1 MAIKPEIA
9 RLIVAPSDTDA
20 DMLYATRIFIG
31 DPFIFLQQNGKRT
44 LVLSDL
50 EIDRA
55 KKNAKADEFV
65 MFNQLE
71 REVQGKAK
79 KAPPYEKVLAH
90 FLTKR
95 GVKRA
100 LVPANFPLGFANEIK
115 RNGIALETSNGLFW
129 PAREKK
135 TAEEIRLLE
144 RALRMTE
151 TGMKRGMEILK
162 ASKPGTGKKLKW
174 SGKTLT
180 SEILR
185 AEIDSAILR
194 AGGVPTN
201 TIVAGGDQACD
212 PHERGFGPLRADS
225 LIILDIFPRDGKTGY
240 WGDMTRTV
248 VRGRA
253 SEQQRKLWETVKAG
267 QTLALKRIKAGVDGM
282 SIHQAITELFERR
295 GFPTEVRN
303 GRRVGF
309 FHGTGHGLGLEIHE
323 YPRLQKVV
331 LKAGQCLT
339 VEPGLYYPGIGGA
352 RIEDVVIVEKTWLS
366 NSLEVSETA
375 GNLALY
381 TTHRFRSVPAR
392 MRGISQSV
400 QIASTPWEAPS
411 LRSG

>member
-1 MAIKPEIA
+1 MATKPELA

-65 MFNQLE
+65 MFSQLE
-71 REVQGKAK
+71 RELQGKAK
-79 KAPPYEKVLAH
+79 TAPPYEKVLAH

-100 LVPANFPLGFANEIK
+100 KVPANFPLGFANEIK
-115 RNGIALETSNGLFW
+115 RKGIALETSNGLFW

-144 RALRMTE
+144 RALRITE

-162 ASKPGTGKKLKW
+162 ASKPGAGKKLKW

-212 PHERGFGPLRADS
+212 PHERGFGPLQANS
-225 LIILDIFPRDGKTGY
+225 LIILDIFPRDAKTGY

-253 SEQQRKLWETVKAG
+253 SEQQRKLWEAVKAG
-267 QTLALKRIKAGVDGM
+267 QALALKRIKAGVDGM
-282 SIHQAITELFERR
+282 SVHKAITELFDRR

-303 GRRVGF
+303 GCRVGF

-323 YPRLQKVV
+323 YPRLQKVT
-331 LKAGQCLT
+331 LKTGQCLT

-352 RIEDVVIVEKTWLS
+352 RIEDVVIVEKDGCRILS
-366 NSLEVSETA
+366 KFPKKLE
-375 GNLALY
+375 
-381 TTHRFRSVPAR
+381 
-392 MRGISQSV
+392 I
-400 QIASTPWEAPS
+400 
-411 LRSG
+411 

>member
-1 MAIKPEIA
+1 MATKPELA

-31 DPFIFLQQNGKRT
+31 DPFIFLQQKGKRI

-55 KKNAKADEFV
+55 KKNAKANEFV

-151 TGMKRGMEILK
+151 TGMKRAMEILK
-162 ASKPGTGKKLKW
+162 ASKPGPGKKLKW

-267 QTLALKRIKAGVDGM
+267 QALALKRIKAGVDGM

-352 RIEDVVIVEKTWLS
+352 RIEDVVIVEKTGCRILS
-366 NSLEVSETA
+366 RFPKQLE
-375 GNLALY
+375 
-381 TTHRFRSVPAR
+381 
-392 MRGISQSV
+392 I
-400 QIASTPWEAPS
+400 
-411 LRSG
+411 

>member
-1 MAIKPEIA
+1 MATKPELA
-9 RLIVAPSDTDA
+9 RLIVAPSETDA

-31 DPFIFLQQNGKRT
+31 DPFIFLQQDGKRT

-115 RNGIALETSNGLFW
+115 RRGIALETSNGLFW
-129 PAREKK
+129 PEREKK

-162 ASKPGTGKKLKW
+162 ASKPGAGKKLKW

-212 PHERGFGPLRADS
+212 PHERGFGPLRANT

-253 SEQQRKLWETVKAG
+253 SEEQRKLWETVKAG
-267 QTLALKRIKAGVDGM
+267 QTLALKRIKAGVNGM
-282 SIHQAITELFERR
+282 SVHQAITELFERR

-323 YPRLQKVV
+323 YPRLQRVV

-352 RIEDVVIVEKTWLS
+352 RIEDVVIVEKDGCRILS
-366 NSLEVSETA
+366 KFPKQLE
-375 GNLALY
+375 
-381 TTHRFRSVPAR
+381 
-392 MRGISQSV
+392 I
-400 QIASTPWEAPS
+400 
-411 LRSG
+411 

>member
-1 MAIKPEIA
+1 MAIKPELA

-31 DPFIFLQQNGKRT
+31 DPFIFLQQKGKRT

-79 KAPPYEKVLAH
+79 KAPSYEKVLAH

-151 TGMKRGMEILK
+151 KGMKRGMEILK
-162 ASKPGTGKKLKW
+162 ASKPGAGKKLKW

-253 SEQQRKLWETVKAG
+253 SQQQRKLWETVKAG
-267 QTLALKRIKAGVDGM
+267 QALALKRIKAGVDGM

-352 RIEDVVIVEKTWLS
+352 RIEDVVIVEKDGCRILS
-366 NSLEVSETA
+366 KFPKQLE
-375 GNLALY
+375 
-381 TTHRFRSVPAR
+381 
-392 MRGISQSV
+392 I
-400 QIASTPWEAPS
+400 
-411 LRSG
+411 

>member
-1 MAIKPEIA
+1 MATKPELA

-65 MFNQLE
+65 MFSQLE

-90 FLTKR
+90 FLRKR

-100 LVPANFPLGFANEIK
+100 KVPANFPLGFANEIK
-115 RNGIALETSNGLFW
+115 RKGIALETSNGLFW

-144 RALRMTE
+144 RALRITE

-162 ASKPGTGKKLKW
+162 ASKPGAGKKLKW

-212 PHERGFGPLRADS
+212 PHERGFGPLQANS
-225 LIILDIFPRDGKTGY
+225 LIILDIFPRDAKTGY

-253 SEQQRKLWETVKAG
+253 SEQQRKLWEAVKAG
-267 QTLALKRIKAGVDGM
+267 QALALKRIKAGVDGM
-282 SIHQAITELFERR
+282 SIHKAITELFDRR

-323 YPRLQKVV
+323 YPRLQKVT

-352 RIEDVVIVEKTWLS
+352 RIEDVVIVEKDGCRILS
-366 NSLEVSETA
+366 KFPKQLE
-375 GNLALY
+375 
-381 TTHRFRSVPAR
+381 
-392 MRGISQSV
+392 I
-400 QIASTPWEAPS
+400 
-411 LRSG
+411 

>member
-1 MAIKPEIA
+1 MATKPELA

-65 MFNQLE
+65 MFNELE

-100 LVPANFPLGFANEIK
+100 LVPANFALGFANEIK
-115 RNGIALETSNGLFW
+115 RKGIVLETSNGLFW
-129 PAREKK
+129 PEREKK
-135 TAEEIRLLE
+135 TAEEIRLLQ

-162 ASKPGTGKKLKW
+162 ASKPGAGKKLKW

-212 PHERGFGPLRADS
+212 PHERGFGPLRANT
-225 LIILDIFPRDGKTGY
+225 LIILDIFPRDGRTGY

-352 RIEDVVIVEKTWLS
+352 RIEDVVIVEKHGCRILS
-366 NSLEVSETA
+366 KFPKQLEV
-375 GNLALY
+375 
-381 TTHRFRSVPAR
+381 
-392 MRGISQSV
+392 
-400 QIASTPWEAPS
+400 
-411 LRSG
+411 

>member
-1 MAIKPEIA
+1 MATKPELA

-55 KKNAKADEFV
+55 KKNAKADEFI
-65 MFNQLE
+65 MFSQLE
-71 REVQGKAK
+71 
-79 KAPPYEKVLAH
+79 
-90 FLTKR
+90 R

-115 RNGIALETSNGLFW
+115 RKGIVLETNNGLFW

-135 TAEEIRLLE
+135 TTEEIRLLE
-144 RALRMTE
+144 RALRITE

-162 ASKPGTGKKLKW
+162 ASKPGAGKKLKW
-174 SGKTLT
+174 SGKTLA

-212 PHERGFGPLRADS
+212 PHERGFGPLQANS
-225 LIILDIFPRDGKTGY
+225 LIILDIFPRDAKTGY

-253 SEQQRKLWETVKAG
+253 SEQQRKLWEAVKAG
-267 QTLALKRIKAGVDGM
+267 QALALKQIKAGVDGM
-282 SIHQAITELFERR
+282 SIHKAITELFDRR
-295 GFPTEVRN
+295 GFQTEVRN
-303 GRRVGF
+303 GRRVGLV
-309 FHGTGHGLGLEIHE
+309 HGTGHGLGLEIHE
-323 YPRLQKVV
+323 YPRLQKVT

-352 RIEDVVIVEKTWLS
+352 RIEDVVIVEKDGCRILS
-366 NSLEVSETA
+366 KFPKQLE
-375 GNLALY
+375 
-381 TTHRFRSVPAR
+381 
-392 MRGISQSV
+392 I
-400 QIASTPWEAPS
+400 
-411 LRSG
+411 